1 LTADAGEGPF
11 FDRIWLRLRRVASR
25 RSLGNVAAL
34 GLGSA
39 VGQGLVVAASPIL
52 TRFYDPH
59 DFGLFGSFNA
69 IVTTII
75 AASTL
80 MFHQAIVIEEADRDS
95 MTSTALCLSVATCF
109 ALGSAGGA
117 LLLYGWLTRVFGSA
131 VAVSL
136 CWFGPIAIFAAALFV
151 TLQSVCIR
159 RQWFKPLA
167 FYQVVRSALV
177 VIFQLSLW
185 VIWPNLYGLLIG
197 QLLGQVLALFVLAR
211 VWPLLLEA
219 LAATRHLGAMRHIAA
234 RYSHFAIYGAPQ
246 SVLNSLSGNVPTLLL
261 TGFFG
266 ANETGLFWL
275 AYRMLIL
282 PNQVLVESMRSVL
295 FQKLNE
301 VHLSGQSMQPMMRKA
316 ALQLTML
323 CGPIAVVLLVAGP
336 ILFAWIFGPNW
347 ARAGTDA
354 QILAISW
361 MLGNVSVPASIGAV
375 ILGLQRSYFLLE
387 LVMLGVRAVG
397 ICIGA
402 LLNSSSLALILFS
415 AAAGTSSIILM
426 AMVTVADRRNHIAIG
441 ERGKN

>member
-1 LTADAGEGPF
+1 MVL
-11 FDRIWLRLRRVASR
+11 
-25 RSLGNVAAL
+25 
-34 GLGSA
+34 
-39 VGQGLVVAASPIL
+39 ASPIL

-95 MTSTALCLSVATCF
+95 VTSTALCLSVATSF
-109 ALGSAGGA
+109 ALASTGGA
-117 LLLYGWLTRVFGSA
+117 LLLYGWLTSIFGPG

-136 CWFGPIAIFAAALFV
+136 CWLGPISILAAALFV

-167 FYQVVRSALV
+167 LYQVVRSALV

-185 VIWPNLYGLLIG
+185 IIWPNLYGLIIG
-197 QLLGQVLALFVLAR
+197 QLLGQVLALLVLAR
-211 VWPLLLEA
+211 VWPFLVEA
-219 LAATRHLGAMRHIAA
+219 VSATRHLGAMRHIAV

-295 FQKLNE
+295 FQRLNE
-301 VHLSGQSMQPMMRKA
+301 VHLSGEVHA
-316 ALQLTML
+316 ANDAKGGPPACYALRSNCSDPARLRTSLVCMGVRPEL
-323 CGPIAVVLLVAGP
+323 GTCGDRCADTRH
-336 ILFAWIFGPNW
+336 ILDAWQRIRTGVDW
-347 ARAGTDA
+347 
-354 QILAISW
+354 
-361 MLGNVSVPASIGAV
+361 
-375 ILGLQRSYFLLE
+375 RSYSGSSAFLFLP
-387 LVMLGVRAVG
+387 G
-397 ICIGA
+397 IDDARCAGNWD
-402 LLNSSSLALILFS
+402 LHRSSS
-415 AAAGTSSIILM
+415 
-426 AMVTVADRRNHIAIG
+426 
-441 ERGKN
+441 EQ